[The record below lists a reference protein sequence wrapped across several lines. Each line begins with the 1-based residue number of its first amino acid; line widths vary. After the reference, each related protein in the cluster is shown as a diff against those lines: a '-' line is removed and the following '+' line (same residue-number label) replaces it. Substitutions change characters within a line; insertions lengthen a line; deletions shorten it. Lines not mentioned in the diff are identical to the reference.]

1 IGGSGDFARNA
12 YLDFFVSN
20 SVAKNGAISTIVPF
34 ASHIDHT
41 EHDTQILVTEQGLA
55 DLRGLSPVARAR
67 APAGRCAHRDRR
79 ARRADYPER
88 ALAATPRGRHPP
100 RLLGEALAGHENFTT
115 TGRM

>member
-1 IGGSGDFARNA
+1 NA

-67 APAGRCAHRDRR
+67 KIIDRCAHP
-79 ARRADYPER
+79 DYRERLTDYLER
-88 ALAATPRGRHPP
+88 AMPARQSGAAAPAR
-100 RLLGEALAGHENFTT
+100 AGP
-115 TGRM
+115 GRMRHISPA